1 MEKRY
6 APRSVPTPRK
16 ANPDLPCLRGQR
28 ESRNVPAVGRSRVT
42 QSRRVK
48 CSGHTA
54 GQPDVPCGQ
63 SREPQRVEGA
73 SSNTPPTASCLS
85 PTRRTREI
93 PGRMPTTVEVG
104 RREPYESRM
113 PAWEV
118 RGGIVVGVRESRAH
132 QEEDGWRRPPAFGN
146 EPEQRYSANAQAVHR
161 ECTVEAEE
169 MGRKAPNV
177 CEVMDQ
183 RGRAGCGESRQSGSA
198 EGMRKRTVDGANA

>member
-1 MEKRY
+1 MHR
-6 APRSVPTPRK
+6 PTGK

-28 ESRNVPAVGRSRVT
+28 ESRNFPAVGRSRVT

-63 SREPQRVEGA
+63 SREPQRVDGA

-93 PGRMPTTVEVG
+93 PGRMPTTVAVG
-104 RREPYESRM
+104 RREPDESRR

-118 RGGIVVGVRESRAH
+118 RGGIGVGGRESRAH
-132 QEEDGWRRPPAFGN
+132 QDEDGWRRPPACGN
-146 EPEQRYSANAQAVHR
+146 EPDQRYSAHAQAVHR
-161 ECTVEAEE
+161 ACTVEAEE
-169 MGRKAPNV
+169 MGRKAPHV
-177 CEVMDQ
+177 CEEMDQ

-198 EGMRKRTVDGANA
+198 EGMRKRTVD